1 MSPRLSVLIPTYG
14 DAHTLAL
21 TLAALRRQ
29 TLDPALF
36 EVVVVN
42 DGSDP
47 APYAR
52 LTEAVYPFAFQF
64 DSLPEN
70 RGRSAARNRAV
81 ALARGELLCFLDSDV
96 LAEPHLLER
105 HLAFHD
111 ERGTP
116 AVLIGKRYEGDWAVL
131 AAALDGAPLTH
142 ELAGPRHEDF
152 RFRVPGRDESPE
164 QWLAGAPWVFAL
176 TNNVS
181 LPRRTVLDAGGFD
194 EAYGTRWGFE
204 DTDLAYRIH
213 RLLGDAGFGYDPLAA
228 GFHVPAVR
236 DLTNLQQDYTVNLE
250 LFRERHRS
258 LEAELVDLPAPTDV
272 TRKIRHYRQTLAG
285 CAEHGVGRLPEVW
298 PLLAAEFGGDRPVLW
313 QAFGTDEVPLGER
326 AVTYDHGRPLS
337 ERNLHLLGVWSPFP
351 DGAFDAVVSV
361 DVWRFFEQ
369 RELSRFLR
377 LGLRQAGEVVLAYT
391 RGPGVK
397 ALPADLPVLTGP
409 DFFAALL
416 RRRYPQARC
425 DHFGDTT
432 LFRIPAA

>member
-47 APYAR
+47 APYAQ
-52 LTEAVYPFAFQF
+52 LVAAAYPFAFRF

-70 RGRSAARNRAV
+70 RGRAAARNRAV
-81 ALARGELLCFLDSDV
+81 ALAAGELVCFLDSDV
-96 LAEPHLLER
+96 LAEPRLLER

-111 ERGTP
+111 GREGP

-142 ELAGPRHEDF
+142 ELARPTHEDF
-152 RFRVPGRDESPE
+152 RFRVPGRDESPQE
-164 QWLAGAPWVFAL
+164 WLAGAPWVFAL

-181 LPRRTVLDAGGFD
+181 LPRQAVLDAGGFD

-204 DTDLAYRIH
+204 DTDLALRVH
-213 RLLGDAGFGYDPLAA
+213 RVLGDAAFGYDPLAA

-236 DLTNLQQDYTVNLE
+236 DLANLQQDYGVNLE
-250 LFRERHRS
+250 LFRDRHRC
-258 LEAELVDLPAPTDV
+258 LDAELVDLPAPTEV
-272 TRKIRHYRQTLAG
+272 TRKIRHYRRALAC
-285 CAEHGVGRLPEVW
+285 CAEHGVGRLAEVW
-298 PLLAAEFGGDRPVLW
+298 PVLGAEFGGRAVLW

-326 AVTYDHGRPLS
+326 AVTHDHGRPLS
-337 ERNLHLLGVWSPFP
+337 ESNLHLLGTWSPYP
-351 DGAFDAVVSV
+351 DGTFEAVVSV
-361 DVWRFFEQ
+361 DVWRLFEQ
-369 RELSRFLR
+369 RELSRLLR
-377 LGLRQAGEVVLAYT
+377 VGLRQAGEVVLAYT
-391 RGPGVK
+391 DGPAVK

-409 DFFAALL
+409 GFFASLL
-416 RRRYPQARC
+416 RRRYPQTRTE
-425 DHFGDTT
+425 HFGETT
-432 LFRIPAA
+432 LFRITAA